1 VKGTNMNHARKRTLI
16 AIAAVALLSAACAK
30 KKIAAAPPPP
40 PAPVAAPAV
49 TPKPAPPPPVRTATT
64 QPPAATA
71 PAPRYPNATTRARI
85 DQLLAKIEDAYFDYD
100 KFSLRSDAL
109 KTLQADSTEL
119 RDILKDYPDYK
130 LTIEGH
136 ADERGSAEYNVALGD
151 RRAGAAKDYLV
162 GIGIPPAQLDILS
175 YGKERPVCQEHDE
188 ACWQR
193 NRRIHIVATAQA
205 PK

>member
-1 VKGTNMNHARKRTLI
+1 
-16 AIAAVALLSAACAK
+16 
-30 KKIAAAPPPP
+30 
-40 PAPVAAPAV
+40 
-49 TPKPAPPPPVRTATT
+49 VRTATT
-64 QPPAATA
+64 QPPAVTT
-71 PAPRYPNATTRARI
+71 PTPRYPNATTRARI

-100 KFSLRSDAL
+100 KYSLRPDAL
-109 KTLQADSTEL
+109 KALQVDSTEL

-130 LTIEGH
+130 LTVEGH

-151 RRAGAAKDYLV
+151 RRASAAKDYLV
-162 GIGIPPAQLDILS
+162 GIGIPSAQLDVIS

-205 PK
+205 QK

>member
-1 VKGTNMNHARKRTLI
+1 MNHARKRTLI
-16 AIAAVALLSAACAK
+16 AIAAVTLLTAACAK
-30 KKIAAAPPPP
+30 KKVAAAPP
-40 PAPVAAPAV
+40 APIAAPAAA
-49 TPKPAPPPPVRTATT
+49 PKPAPPPPARTATT
-64 QPPAATA
+64 QPPAATT
-71 PAPRYPNATTRARI
+71 PAPRFPNATTRARI

-100 KFSLRSDAL
+100 KYSLRPDAL
-109 KTLQADSTEL
+109 KALQADSTEL

-130 LTIEGH
+130 LTVEGH

-162 GIGIPPAQLDILS
+162 GIGIPSAQLDVIS

-193 NRRIHIVATAQA
+193 NRRIHIIATAQA
-205 PK
+205 QK